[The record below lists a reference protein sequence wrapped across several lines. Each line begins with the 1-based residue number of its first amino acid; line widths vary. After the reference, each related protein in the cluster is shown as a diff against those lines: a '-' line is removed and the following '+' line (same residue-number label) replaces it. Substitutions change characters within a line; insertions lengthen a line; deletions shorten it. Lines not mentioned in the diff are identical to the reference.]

1 MKLRNVVGGVVAG
14 TGLLAAANAVLSR
27 RTPPLEPALS
37 GEQHTY
43 RWRGMDVHYT
53 EAGDEDDP
61 NLLLLHGVNAAA
73 SNGEFRE
80 VFDELAE
87 DYHVIAPD
95 LPGFGMSDR
104 PPLRYSA
111 ALYEDFIGEFVA
123 EFDDPAVVASSLT
136 ASYLIAADPDVSRL
150 ILVCPSERG
159 GPEPKEWLR
168 ELIRAPVIGEAV
180 FNLIGSKPSIR
191 YFNADHGYA
200 DPSRVSDEWIDYE
213 WRTAHQQNARF
224 APASFISGYL
234 NEDIDL
240 ETELADVDVPV
251 TLVWGRDSDLVPL
264 KRGRELAE
272 AADCKLVVFDDTK
285 LLPHV
290 EFPEQFL
297 STVREDVGI
306 PA

>member
-14 TGLLAAANAVLSR
+14 AGLLAAANAALSR
-27 RTPPLEPALS
+27 RAPPLEPALS
-37 GEQHTY
+37 GDQRTY
-43 RWRGMDVHYT
+43 RWRGIDVRYA

-61 NLLLLHGVNAAA
+61 DLLLLHGINAAG

-87 DYHVIAPD
+87 DYHVVAPD
-95 LPGFGMSDR
+95 LPGFGTSDR
-104 PPLRYSA
+104 PQLRYSA
-111 ALYEDFIGEFVA
+111 ALYEDFVGDFVS

-136 ASYLIAADPDVSRL
+136 AAYLVGADPDVSRM
-150 ILVCPSERG
+150 ILVCPTERG
-159 GPEPKEWLR
+159 GPEPKQWLR
-168 ELIRAPVIGEAV
+168 ELIRAPLVGEAV
-180 FNLIGSKPSIR
+180 FNLLGSKASIR

-200 DPSRVSDEWIDYE
+200 DPSRVSEAWTDYE

-234 NEDIDL
+234 NSEVDL
-240 ETELADVDVPV
+240 ETALADVDVPV

-272 AADCKLVVFDDTK
+272 AADCRLVVFDDAK

-297 STVREDVGI
+297 ETVREDVGV